1 MVRAAPFMSAVPFI
15 ILLNSLQTSSLGANK
30 IVLALFALE
39 MGASAFVVGA
49 LAALFSLAA
58 ATLSVPVGKLAD
70 RFGARWLLMGGAAG
84 AGTGMLMVHFLP
96 ALPAVLVGGALAG
109 LSQACFNVTL
119 QNLTGLHSTPDS
131 RARNFSNYSLT
142 MSGGALV
149 GPLLGGFMFEHIG
162 GVMSCLFLGLLTYVP
177 LVMLALRRG
186 TMEQGA
192 LHKPEPALADAGA
205 LPTSTAGI
213 GGTLALFRDRKV
225 RETIISA
232 SFLSSGLNM
241 MSTYM
246 PVYGHSIGLS
256 ASVIG
261 IVVAMNATAAF
272 VIRALLP
279 RMVAILKEEKVLALS
294 FCFGATALLLVPF
307 FTNAVVLGML
317 AFCFGLGMGA
327 GQPVV
332 TMRIFHFAPP
342 GRSGEAI
349 GLKITTNH
357 LTNMVSPLLFGGF
370 ATALGLGPMFW
381 LNGLMM
387 VAGGGISWPRKK
399 KPGKT

>member
-1 MVRAAPFMSAVPFI
+1 MNAIPFI
-15 ILLNSLQTSSLGANK
+15 IVLNTLQTSSLSANK
-30 IVLALFALE
+30 IVLALFALDLE
-39 MGASAFVVGA
+39 ASAFVVGA

-70 RFGARWLLMGGAAG
+70 RFGARWLLVAG
-84 AGTGMLMVHFLP
+84 ATGAGIGMLLPHFVP

-142 MSGGALV
+142 MSGGALI
-149 GPLLGGFMFEHIG
+149 GPLLGGFLFDYAG
-162 GVMSCLFLGLLTYVP
+162 GVQACLWLGLLGFVP

-186 TMEQGA
+186 RMEQGA
-192 LHKPEPALADAGA
+192 LHKPEPAAAGEA
-205 LPTSTAGI
+205 APKSG

-294 FCFGATALLLVPF
+294 FCFGATALLLTPF

-332 TMRIFHFAPP
+332 TMRIFRFAPP

-357 LTNMVSPLLFGGF
+357 LTNMASPLLFGGI

-381 LNGLMM
+381 MNGLMM
-387 VAGGGISWPRKK
+387 VAGGGISWPRKRE
-399 KPGKT
+399 KPGKV

>member
-1 MVRAAPFMSAVPFI
+1 MRAIPFI
-15 ILLNSLQTSSLGANK
+15 IIVNSLQTSSLGANK

-39 MGASAFVVGA
+39 LGASAFEVGA

-70 RFGARWLLMGGAAG
+70 RFGARWLLMAGAAG
-84 AGTGMLMVHFLP
+84 AGTGMLMVHFLH

-119 QNLTGLHSTPDS
+119 QNLTGLHSTPDT

-149 GPLLGGFMFEHIG
+149 GPLLGGFMFEHAG
-162 GVMSCLFLGLLTYVP
+162 GVMSCLFLGLLTFVP
-177 LVMLALRRG
+177 LAMLALRRG

-192 LHKPEPALADAGA
+192 VHRPEPAAAGV
-205 LPTSTAGI
+205 SKAG

-225 RETIISA
+225 RETIVSA

-279 RMVAILKEEKVLALS
+279 RMVVILKEEKVLALS

-357 LTNMVSPLLFGGF
+357 LTNMVSPLLFGGL

-381 LNGLMM
+381 MNGLMM
-387 VAGGGISWPRKK
+387 VAGGGISWPRRRNQSGV
-399 KPGKT
+399 KPGKI

>member
-15 ILLNSLQTSSLGANK
+15 IFLNSLQTSSLGANK

-39 MGASAFVVGA
+39 LGASAFVVGA

-119 QNLTGLHSTPDS
+119 QNLTGLHSTPDT

-149 GPLLGGFMFEHIG
+149 GPLLGGFMFEHAG

-177 LVMLALRRG
+177 LVMLALRRS

-192 LHKPEPALADAGA
+192 VHRPEQATAGA
-205 LPTSTAGI
+205 SKAD

-272 VIRALLP
+272 FIRALLP

-399 KPGKT
+399 KPGKA